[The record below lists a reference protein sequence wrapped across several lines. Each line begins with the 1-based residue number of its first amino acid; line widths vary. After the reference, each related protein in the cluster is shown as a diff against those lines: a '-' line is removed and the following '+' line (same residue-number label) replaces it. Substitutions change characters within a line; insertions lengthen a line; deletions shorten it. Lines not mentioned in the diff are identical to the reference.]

1 MKVRNILK
9 EMVPK
14 VICRFVKHVTL
25 KCIQSLGWIII
36 NRMSWVFKDLEI
48 YLSESIGKARQ

>member
-25 KCIQSLGWIII
+25 NCIQSLGWIII
-36 NRMSWVFKDLEI
+36 NRMSWVFTGLLKETCLVVEKF
-48 YLSESIGKARQ
+48 E